1 MIYLLRHGQT
11 EYNREGRIQGWRH
24 SDLTD
29 LGVAQARR
37 MGERLRGLID
47 DPQGWAIIASPQGR
61 AVRSAELVRE
71 ALGVAT
77 PIETLE
83 GLKEVTLGSW
93 EGSTYDEIT
102 AAFPERMA
110 GATHYDR
117 FFRSPDGDTYETLAA
132 RVTEA
137 LVQVQAHPIP
147 NRIVV
152 SHGVTGRLFRGLYA
166 GLPKD
171 ELLKGEAPQTAF
183 FRLSEGRI
191 ERVECEAAEAR

>member
-37 MGERLRGLID
+37 MGERLRELIGRPED
-47 DPQGWAIIASPQGR
+47 WAIIASPQGR

-93 EGSTYDEIT
+93 EGRTYEDIE

-110 GATHYDR
+110 GSTHYDR
-117 FFRSPDGDTYETLAA
+117 FFRSPDGDTYEALAA
-132 RVTEA
+132 RVSEA
-137 LVQVQAHPIP
+137 LARVQAHPTP

-152 SHGVTGRLFRGLYA
+152 SHGVAGRLFRGLYA
-166 GLPKD
+166 GLPR
-171 ELLKGEAPQTAF
+171 EEALKLEAPQTAF
-183 FRLSEGRI
+183 FRLVEGRI
-191 ERVECEAAEAR
+191 DRIACE